1 MKLSYVKASKIPT
14 ETGIE
19 LNSLNKQ
26 TKKKHKEIH
35 KGNNFLSK
43 Y

>member
-1 MKLSYVKASKIPT
+1 MKLSYEKGSKIPT

-26 TKKKHKEIH
+26 TKKQIH

>member
-1 MKLSYVKASKIPT
+1 MKLSYEKGSKIPT

-26 TKKKHKEIH
+26 TKKTKEIH
-35 KGNNFLSK
+35 KGNNFLS